1 MRESIQKSIS
11 EQMSLSMIDDSM
23 QGGWKQE
30 HVHSSGDGEDV
41 FHDAPDKEQAIPVI
55 NRSAEP
61 IVVEYDPG
69 ADHEEEQKR
78 EQSFIE
84 IEDESNLV
92 DINLKSTMTQEPLV
106 QPEPVQQK
114 GMFRSIVEDLKTA
127 AKEMLSDSVRTKR
140 VESKIS
146 LAQGP
151 ESAEVYTEVTKVDSK
166 KVHAHVTWKLK
177 NISIGADWAPDMQLI
192 PVMSSPTLRIHF
204 ESNICQLR

>member
-1 MRESIQKSIS
+1 MRESIQKSVS

-69 ADHEEEQKR
+69 ADAEEEQKR

-92 DINLKSTMTQEPLV
+92 DINLKSTMT
-106 QPEPVQQK
+106 
-114 GMFRSIVEDLKTA
+114 
-127 AKEMLSDSVRTKR
+127 
-140 VESKIS
+140 
-146 LAQGP
+146 
-151 ESAEVYTEVTKVDSK
+151 
-166 KVHAHVTWKLK
+166 
-177 NISIGADWAPDMQLI
+177 
-192 PVMSSPTLRIHF
+192 
-204 ESNICQLR
+204 